1 MRCDARRGWE
11 VEIDLSDVGRWRV
24 SCAVVSCDVMAKRR
38 KGEKARRREGEKA
51 RRRGPGVYSVKLL
64 REV

>member
-38 KGEKARRREGEKA
+38 EGEKA